1 MILTLIVVAGAGVL
15 GLAGPGARLGQRL
28 HPAHGARLILGAL
41 IVGVSL
47 VEAGLVL
54 WSTPVLL
61 DVAGLV
67 DLAAVCR
74 RILGGPPPGGTP
86 GGLAAGMGAVWLA
99 SSVVRGGWRVYSTQ
113 RGLRI
118 DPAIT
123 PTDRREDFDLYVAA
137 SPRRM
142 AYTVGG
148 RRPQVIVTS
157 AVADQL
163 PTSLFEVIMAH
174 EAVHA
179 RNRHHRFL
187 ALVAGVEAAFGWI
200 HPVARAAES
209 VRLSLERWADEDASL
224 DAARGRSDVRRAL
237 LSACLTEATGAPGFG
252 DPDMVL
258 ARISGLDGPA
268 PSRASMWTTVAF
280 TSFGCLS
287 ITALVIVTWATR
299 MSILTLVHTG
309 QCLV

>member
-15 GLAGPGARLGQRL
+15 GLAGLGARVSHRL
-28 HPAHGARLILGAL
+28 HPAHAARLVLGAL
-41 IVGVSL
+41 VVGVLL

-61 DVAGLV
+61 DIAGLV

-86 GGLAAGMGAVWLA
+86 AGLAAGLGSVWLA
-99 SSVVRGGWRVYSTQ
+99 FSLVRGGWRVLSTQ
-113 RGLRI
+113 RDLRI

-123 PTDRREDFDLYVAA
+123 PTQRRDDFDLYVVA

-148 RRPQVIVTS
+148 RRPQVVATS

-174 EAVHA
+174 ERVHA
-179 RNRHHRFL
+179 RNRHHRIL
-187 ALVAGVEAAFGWI
+187 ALAAAVEAAGGRL
-200 HPVARAAES
+200 HMVGRAVDS

-224 DAARGRSDVRRAL
+224 DAPGGRSDVRRAL
-237 LSACLTEATGAPGFG
+237 LSSCLSEANGAAGFG

-268 PSRASMWTTVAF
+268 PSRVSVWTAGAF
-280 TSFGCLS
+280 TSLGCFS
-287 ITALVIVTWATR
+287 VTALVTVTFATR
-299 MSILTLVHTG
+299 MSILALVHPG
-309 QCLV
+309 QCLI